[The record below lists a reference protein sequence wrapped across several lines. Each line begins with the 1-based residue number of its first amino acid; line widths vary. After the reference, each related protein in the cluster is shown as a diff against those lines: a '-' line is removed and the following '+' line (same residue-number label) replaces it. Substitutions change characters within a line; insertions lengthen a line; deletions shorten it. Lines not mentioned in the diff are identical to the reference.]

1 MAGGILIALLVIGA
15 LVLMFSNL
23 QDYQIKTNASNQQT
37 EVANFNNQ
45 FEPYNKN
52 NLTLME
58 LKSVYNKIISNNS
71 KYPEYYIDTNIYPNV
86 YDKIK
91 KSFSQIEESDKI
103 TKVFEDN
110 IQKIKTELLKFIID
124 NNNSENKERFSNII
138 KL

>member
-1 MAGGILIALLVIGA
+1 MENASKALLMAGGILIALLVIGA

-103 TKVFEDN
+103 TKVFKCTSIEYKNPDGRISKMIFAN
-110 IQKIKTELLKFIID
+110 V
-124 NNNSENKERFSNII
+124 
-138 KL
+138 